1 MPQRIPLKKPAALL
15 AVVVL
20 AALAAHVWSGGG
32 KTGADKPAAIRA
44 VPVKVAVA
52 QRGDL
57 ELSLKVNGYAEA
69 YSTVTVQSRV
79 SGQLQ
84 AIAFTPGGRVRKG
97 EVIARIDPSLLQAQ
111 LDQARGNL
119 ARDQAQLA
127 NAKQVLRRYTPMV
140 AKGYVAKTDYDGY
153 KANVGVYAA
162 SVKAD
167 QAAVEMAQTQLGY
180 AQIAAPVDSIAGA
193 PLVYPGA
200 QVAANSTDLVVLNQV
215 RPIHLTFAVPESAL
229 DGIKAAGARRSLA
242 VSVQV
247 PGATTAPLQAT
258 LDFINN
264 AVDSGTGT
272 IQLKANYPNTDD
284 RLTPGQF
291 VQVTLPT
298 ARLHD
303 VVSVPVTALQNSP
316 NGSFVFV
323 VDADGKA
330 QQRMVNAGVSNSGRV
345 VIEKGLA
352 GGERVVTDGQMLLTN
367 GTKVQVV
374 EG

>member
-1 MPQRIPLKKPAALL
+1 MPQRIPLKKTAALL
-15 AVVVL
+15 AVVAL
-20 AALAAHVWSGGG
+20 AALVAQVWSGGG
-32 KTGADKPAAIRA
+32 KAGAGKPAAAQA

-127 NAKQVLRRYTPMV
+127 NAEQVLRRYTPML
-140 AKGYVAKTDYDGY
+140 AKGYVSKTDYDGY

-180 AQIAAPVDSIAGA
+180 ARIVAPVDSIAGA

-215 RPIHLTFAVPESAL
+215 RPIHLTFSVPESAL
-229 DGIKAAGARRSLA
+229 DGIKAADTRGRLA

-247 PGATTAPLQAT
+247 PGATTAPLPAT

-264 AVDSGTGT
+264 TVDTGTGT
-272 IQLKANYPNTDD
+272 IQLKASYPNTDD

-303 VVSVPVTALQNSP
+303 VVTVPVTALQNSP

-330 QQRMVNAGVSNSGRV
+330 RQRMVSAGVSNSGRV

-367 GTKVQVV
+367 GTRVQVV